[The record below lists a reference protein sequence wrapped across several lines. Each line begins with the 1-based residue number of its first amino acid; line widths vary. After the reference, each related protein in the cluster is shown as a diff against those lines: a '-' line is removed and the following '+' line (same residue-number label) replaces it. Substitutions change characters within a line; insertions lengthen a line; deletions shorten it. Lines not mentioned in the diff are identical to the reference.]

1 MFTHNLNFIG
11 MQKELLIL
19 NKDKPTIAFHMP
31 VFNGY
36 LVPDGFLLKDLACHA
51 LWYYYLIARGTYETH
66 VLNPIVYEGDKDD
79 EFNFQQMFSSVA
91 TSYGVQPEVMI
102 KFWNNIDL
110 QCWALE
116 LPELPKE
123 DKYRFNATAEIKTQ

>member
-1 MFTHNLNFIG
+1 MTEEATIKFT
-11 MQKELLIL
+11 
-19 NKDKPTIAFHMP
+19 MP

-36 LVPDGFLLKDLACHA
+36 LVPDGFLMNDLACHA

-66 VLNPIVYEGDKDD
+66 ILDPIVYEGDKDP
-79 EFNFQQMFSSVA
+79 EFNFRQMFTSVA

-110 QCWALE
+110 QCWALQ
-116 LPELPKE
+116 LPTLPDE
-123 DKYRFNATAEIKTQ
+123 DKYRFNVTAEIKT